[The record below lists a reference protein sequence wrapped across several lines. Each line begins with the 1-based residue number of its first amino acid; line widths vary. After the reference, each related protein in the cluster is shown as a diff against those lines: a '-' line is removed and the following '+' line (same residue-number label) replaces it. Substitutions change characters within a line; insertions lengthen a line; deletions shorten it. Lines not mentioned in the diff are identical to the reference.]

1 VLRGD
6 ILKKGVTG
14 GIFEC
19 RDPEVDQARLD
30 SGELGITGP
39 MYGSKMRAPSPGTPS
54 SDLEQEILA
63 RAGISQKSLSALGNK
78 LEGTRRPLQLPL
90 PDLEAEPVGPLNEL
104 PPGLRL
110 GFALPAGSYAT
121 VLLQEL
127 QGPR

>member
-54 SDLEQEILA
+54 GDLEQEILA

-78 LEGTRRPLQLPL
+78 LEGTRRPSSCRSPTSR
-90 PDLEAEPVGPLNEL
+90 PSPWVP
-104 PPGLRL
+104 
-110 GFALPAGSYAT
+110 
-121 VLLQEL
+121 
-127 QGPR
+127 